1 MKRNA
6 QNQPPLRQT
15 TLDEFTDGDILAGS
29 HGVTV
34 KKEPHQPRLFDPKPT
49 QLIFQMEDKWGGS
62 SGAVRPSS
70 PA

>member
-1 MKRNA
+1 MKLNE
-6 QNQPPLRQT
+6 QHQTPLRQT
-15 TLDEFTDGDILAGS
+15 TIDEFTDGDILAGS

>member
-1 MKRNA
+1 MKRNE
-6 QNQPPLRQT
+6 QNQTPLRQT

-49 QLIFQMEDKWGGS
+49 QLIFQMEDK
-62 SGAVRPSS
+62 SGRSPRAVRPSS
-70 PA
+70 TA

>member
-1 MKRNA
+1 MKRNE
-6 QNQPPLRQT
+6 QHQTPLHQT

-49 QLIFQMEDKWGGS
+49 QLIFQVEDKSGES
-62 SGAVRPSS
+62 SGPVRSNS